1 MSIKEC
7 YDKMGADFD
16 EVMQR
21 LGSESFIKRFAVKF
35 LDDSSYQMILDG
47 IEAKDA
53 ELAFRGAHTLKGVAG
68 NLSMTKLYND
78 LVIFVDYLRNGA
90 DIPSAVKNFPELK
103 TLYNDTVN
111 AIK

>member
-47 IEAKDA
+47 KCGIFNPRLLQCFIKKKNELEAMAEQFKD
-53 ELAFRGAHTLKGVAG
+53 
-68 NLSMTKLYND
+68 
-78 LVIFVDYLRNGA
+78 
-90 DIPSAVKNFPELK
+90 
-103 TLYNDTVN
+103 
-111 AIK
+111 